1 MEYLTFF
8 MLNVIN
14 PIKIK
19 YFINLIRLNKPIGF
33 MLLMWPCWFALAEIV
48 QKKFQLINWYIYFFI
63 GAVLMRSAGCIIN
76 DLVDIKIDRK
86 VQRTFNRPLASNK
99 ITVLES
105 LILLFFLLI
114 FSLIILLQFTK
125 IAVLCGIF
133 SIPFIII
140 YPFLKRYTYWP
151 QLGLGIVF
159 SWGVLI
165 VSMQFYEKISL
176 NHLLLYIGCIFW
188 TLAYDTIYAYQDRED
203 DLKNNIKSTAVLF
216 GSKGKTYV
224 QIFYCLF
231 IAFLAYANYL
241 TAQSLL
247 SLVPVFCLILAIVVY
262 LNKWNLN
269 SKMSSNFYFRFNNI
283 IGLLC
288 FIYLLT
294 F

>member
-1 MEYLTFF
+1 
-8 MLNVIN
+8 
-14 PIKIK
+14 
-19 YFINLIRLNKPIGF
+19 

-48 QKKFQLINWYIYFFI
+48 QKKFLFINWYIYFFI

-105 LILLFFLLI
+105 FILLFFLLI

-125 IAVLCGIF
+125 IAILCGIF

-151 QLGLGIVF
+151 QLGLGLVF

-176 NHLLLYIGCIFW
+176 NYLLLYIGCIFW

-262 LNKWNLN
+262 LNKWDLN

-283 IGLLC
+283 IAVS
-288 FIYLLT
+288 
-294 F
+294 